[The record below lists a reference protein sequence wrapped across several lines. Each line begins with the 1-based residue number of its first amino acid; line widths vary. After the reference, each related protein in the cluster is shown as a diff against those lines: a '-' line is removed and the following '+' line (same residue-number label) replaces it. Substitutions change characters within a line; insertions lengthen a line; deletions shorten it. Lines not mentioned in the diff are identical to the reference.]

1 VLATFQATF
10 RKPEI
15 TADDRAAGIIRGVY
29 VMELGKLAQF
39 SARRD
44 DGTKTHRAVTLD
56 DAHLAALMNHAGNRS
71 IPVHMTHSHTSKEQD
86 GLVTKAGALKGFFRD
101 DSKNL
106 RADLH
111 LAPGATR
118 ETALWHAENDPENF
132 MLSAVYSFLPDDPL
146 CIPQD
151 FQAADLVE
159 KGAGVT
165 ALLAADLTTS
175 PMDETTTPNVDDLLS
190 KLSAACQA
198 DPHTLAA
205 VKAMLKSI
213 EKADKP
219 EDETEV
225 TEVAETPNDDAG
237 AVAAMAALEKKF
249 DARLTAQL
257 ADFTKAQ
264 EKSKAD
270 LLVEAKAQIIAELGS
285 VKVPAEKSK
294 AETALF
300 GMAKVKAAIT
310 AQLEKQKN

>member
-1 VLATFQATF
+1 
-10 RKPEI
+10 
-15 TADDRAAGIIRGVY
+15 
-29 VMELGKLAQF
+29 
-39 SARRD
+39 
-44 DGTKTHRAVTLD
+44 
-56 DAHLAALMNHAGNRS
+56 MNHAGNRS

-86 GLVTKAGALKGFFRD
+86 GLVTKAGALKGFYRD

-190 KLSAACQA
+190 KLSTACQA

-225 TEVAETPNDDAG
+225 TEVVETPNDDAG

-249 DARLTAQL
+249 EARIVAQL

-270 LLVEAKAQIIAELGS
+270 LLIEAKAQIIAELGS

-300 GMAKVKAAIT
+300 GMQKVKAAIT

>member
-1 VLATFQATF
+1 
-10 RKPEI
+10 
-15 TADDRAAGIIRGVY
+15 
-29 VMELGKLAQF
+29 MELGKLAQF

-86 GLVTKAGALKGFFRD
+86 GLATKAGALKGFYRD
-101 DSKNL
+101 DSRNL

-118 ETALWHAENDPENF
+118 ETALWHADNDPENF

-159 KGAGVT
+159 KGAGVK
-165 ALLAADLTTS
+165 ALFAADLTTS

-190 KLSAACQA
+190 KLSTACQA

-225 TEVAETPNDDAG
+225 TEVVETPNDDAG

-249 DARLTAQL
+249 EARIVAQL

-270 LLVEAKAQIIAELGS
+270 LLIEAKAQIIAELGS

-300 GMAKVKAAIT
+300 GMQKVKAAIT

>member
-1 VLATFQATF
+1 MLATFQATF

-15 TADDRAAGIIRGVY
+15 TADDRSAGIIRGVY

-39 SARRD
+39 SARKD
-44 DGTKTHRAVTLD
+44 DGTKTHKAVTLD
-56 DAHLAALMNHAGNRS
+56 DAHLAALMNHAGNRA
-71 IPVHMTHSHTSKEQD
+71 IPVHMTHAHAEGKQD

-101 DSKNL
+101 DDKNL

-132 MLSAVYSFLPDDPL
+132 MLSAVFSFLPDDPL

-165 ALLAADLTTS
+165 ALLAADLTTT
-175 PMDETTTPNVDDLLS
+175 PMEETTTPIVDDLLS

-198 DPHTLAA
+198 DPHMHAA
-205 VKAMLKSI
+205 AKAILKSI

-219 EDETEV
+219 EDEAEVTEV

-237 AVAAMAALEKKF
+237 AIAAMAALEKKLN
-249 DARLTAQL
+249 DKMTATL
-257 ADFTKAQ
+257 ATFEKA
-264 EKSKAD
+264 KAD
-270 LLVEAKAQIIAELGS
+270 LLIEAKAQIVAELGS

-294 AETALF
+294 ADTALF
-300 GMAKVKAAIT
+300 GMQKVKAAIT
-310 AQLEKQKN
+310 AQLNKQKN

>member
-1 VLATFQATF
+1 MLATFQATF

-39 SARRD
+39 SARKD
-44 DGTKTHRAVTLD
+44 DGTKTHKAVTLD
-56 DAHLAALMNHAGNRS
+56 DAHLAALMNHAGNRA
-71 IPVHMTHSHTSKEQD
+71 IPVHMTHAHAEGKQD

-101 DSKNL
+101 DDKNL

-118 ETALWHAENDPENF
+118 ETALWHADNDPENF
-132 MLSAVYSFLPDDPL
+132 MLSAVFSFLPDDPL

-159 KGAGVT
+159 KGAGVK
-165 ALLAADLTTS
+165 ALFAADLTTTPT
-175 PMDETTTPNVDDLLS
+175 PMEETTTPNVDDLLS

-219 EDETEV
+219 EDEAEV

-237 AVAAMAALEKKF
+237 AVAAMAALEKK
-249 DARLTAQL
+249 LNEKMTATL
-257 ADFTKAQ
+257 ATFEKA
-264 EKSKAD
+264 KAD
-270 LLVEAKAQIIAELGS
+270 LLIEAKAQIVAELGS

-294 AETALF
+294 ADTALF
-300 GMAKVKAAIT
+300 GMQKVKAAIT
-310 AQLEKQKN
+310 AQLNKQKN

>member
-1 VLATFQATF
+1 
-10 RKPEI
+10 
-15 TADDRAAGIIRGVY
+15 
-29 VMELGKLAQF
+29 MELGKLAQF
-39 SARRD
+39 SARKD
-44 DGTKTHRAVTLD
+44 DGTKTHKAVTLD
-56 DAHLAALMNHAGNRS
+56 DAHLAALMNHAGNRA
-71 IPVHMTHSHTSKEQD
+71 IPVHMTHAHAEGKQD

-101 DSKNL
+101 DDKNL

-132 MLSAVYSFLPDDPL
+132 MLSAVFSFLPDDPL

-165 ALLAADLTTS
+165 ALLAADLTTT
-175 PMDETTTPNVDDLLS
+175 PMEENTTPNVDDLLS

-237 AVAAMAALEKKF
+237 AIAAMAALEKKLN
-249 DARLTAQL
+249 DKMTATL
-257 ADFTKAQ
+257 ATFEKA
-264 EKSKAD
+264 KAD
-270 LLVEAKAQIIAELGS
+270 LLIEAKAQIVAELGS

-294 AETALF
+294 ADTALF
-300 GMAKVKAAIT
+300 GMQKVKAAIT
-310 AQLEKQKN
+310 AQLNKQKN

>member
-1 VLATFQATF
+1 MLATFQATF

-39 SARRD
+39 SARKD
-44 DGTKTHRAVTLD
+44 DGTKTHKAVTLD
-56 DAHLAALMNHAGNRS
+56 DAHLAALMNHAGNRA
-71 IPVHMTHSHTSKEQD
+71 IPVHMTHAHAEGKQD

-101 DSKNL
+101 DDKNL

-132 MLSAVYSFLPDDPL
+132 MLSAVFSFLPDDPL

-165 ALLAADLTTS
+165 ALLAADLTTT
-175 PMDETTTPNVDDLLS
+175 PMEETTTPNVDDLLS

-219 EDETEV
+219 EDEAEVTEV

-237 AVAAMAALEKKF
+237 AVAAMAALEKKLN
-249 DARLTAQL
+249 DKMTATL
-257 ADFTKAQ
+257 ATFEKA
-264 EKSKAD
+264 KAD
-270 LLVEAKAQIIAELGS
+270 LLIEAKAQIVAELGS

-294 AETALF
+294 ADTALF
-300 GMAKVKAAIT
+300 GMQKVKAAIT
-310 AQLEKQKN
+310 AQLNKQKN